1 MALAKNI
8 FIKSKMN
15 KDLDE
20 RLVGKGEYRDAQNIN
35 VSRSEGDDVG
45 SVENVLGNELIAA
58 LTTDTVYEN
67 KQVIGQ
73 YIDQSKERGFFY
85 ITDHYDS
92 SSDRLSNPAHKG
104 STSLIVMRDFLNNT
118 THTLVSGTFL
128 NFSISH
134 PIINIDLIEDLL
146 FWTDNRNQPRKINV
160 DKALADATHYTTE
173 DNISVAKYNPYNA
186 ISLVNEFTVTATA
199 GTLTGPGPFTL
210 NATDF
215 AKIRQGQFVKM
226 PNTNT
231 QSTPCII
238 QSTSASAK
246 TFTLNQDYDQTDATA
261 TTITIL
267 ETGSK
272 NVSDEFTEATVFG
285 TAASPA
291 TVSGNIQFTVSNLS
305 GNLYPS
311 MRVFNSRTQS
321 VITILEL
328 PGYTL
333 GDNTA
338 TVSTTGGGLSEME
351 EAFQAFPPSQ
361 GNYNA
366 LVYFADANSQYL
378 SNFSGDQEY
387 LRDKFVRFSYRYKF
401 EDGEYS
407 LIAPFTSPSF
417 VPKQNGHI
425 VDINQLYDGTTAITD
440 QRNVEKGWENIARS
454 TVVDFFENS
463 VNVVDLNIQ
472 TPFAVNKLYE
482 NLKIEEI
489 DILYKESDTLAIRV
503 LETISVTDTRIT
515 SNSTTTFTY
524 NYNSNEP
531 FKPVSEEQVVRVFD
545 RVPIRAKT
553 QSVTGNRVVYGNF
566 LNKHTPPES
575 LSYSTEISKKLNSRE
590 DTAGVPKG
598 AADLLVKHPTAS
610 IKQNRTYQ
618 VGIILVDRYGR
629 QTDVILS
636 DSDANSFTYANGSY
650 GGDTIFYPY
659 FSTSRANVTPINKWF
674 GDSLKVL
681 FRSVI
686 PNSVS
691 YASGYPGL
699 YKPGNYNCI
708 ASNTVTGTSF
718 NVTGFEQDPEKGDI
732 ITISGSDY
740 VITATIFTYSQY
752 PAAPI
757 CNLTVNSSV
766 SVTAGTAY
774 DVIGKANPLGFY
786 TYKIV
791 IKQLQQE
798 YYNAYLGN
806 VIQGGF
812 KDQKDST
819 GTLQEQGIFR
829 TSLAY
834 ASLFG
839 SNINKIPA
847 DLAETEP
854 NQQLFAPNTT
864 KLYTRVQSTM
874 PIGTTGVITNNLFV
888 GNNTVAKSN
897 PFITG
902 VFSAKLTDL
911 KALDLAASTP
921 LTGVGF
927 VNAQQDPI
935 GFKINTNGT
944 VLGVPVV
951 NPTYPTSSSAS
962 YVSSDLRLNVME
974 VDPPKS
980 NIEIYYETACSGL
993 VRELNDLI
1001 QTGTG
1006 ASGTA
1011 PNPPASDDPAAI

>member
-45 SVENVLGNELIAA
+45 SVENLLGNELTAN
-58 LTTDTVYEN
+58 LTTSTIYDN

-73 YIDQSKERGFFY
+73 YVDQSKERGFFY
-85 ITDHYDS
+85 ITDHFDN
-92 SSDRLSNPAHKG
+92 SSDRLSNPTHKG
-104 STSLIVMRDFLNNT
+104 STCLIVMRDFINNT
-118 THTLVSGTFL
+118 THTLVSGMFL
-128 NFSISH
+128 NFSITH
-134 PIINIDLIEDLL
+134 PILNIDLIEDLL
-146 FWTDNRNQPRKINV
+146 FWTDDRNQPRRINV
-160 DKALADATHYTTE
+160 DKALSSSTYYTTE

-186 ISLVNEFTVTATA
+186 ISLVNEFTVTVTG

-210 NATDF
+210 SNADY
-215 AKIRQGQFVKM
+215 AKIKQGQFVKM

-231 QSTPCII
+231 QVTPCVI
-238 QSTSASAK
+238 QSTSNSAK
-246 TFTLNQDYDQTDATA
+246 SFTLNQDYDQTNPAA

-272 NVSDEFTEATVFG
+272 NVSDRFTEATVFG
-285 TAASPA
+285 TAAAPS
-291 TVSGNIQFTVSNLS
+291 TVSGIIQFTVSNLS
-305 GNLYPS
+305 GTIYPS
-311 MRVFNSRTQS
+311 MRIFNSRTKS
-321 VITILEL
+321 VITIIDL
-328 PGYTL
+328 PGYVA
-333 GDNTA
+333 GDNSA
-338 TVSTTGGGLSEME
+338 TVKTTGGGLNEME
-351 EAFQAFPPSQ
+351 EAFQKFPPSQ

-366 LVYFADANSQYL
+366 LVYFADSNSQYL
-378 SNFSGDQEY
+378 SNFSGDKEY
-387 LRDKFVRFSYRYKF
+387 LRDKFVRFSYRFKF

-407 LIAPFTSPSF
+407 LIAPFTSPAF

-425 VDINQLYDGTTAITD
+425 VDINQLYDGSTANTS
-440 QRNVEKGWENIARS
+440 QQNVERGYENIARS

-472 TPFAVNKLYE
+472 MPFAVNTLYDKL
-482 NLKIEEI
+482 KVEEI

-503 LETISVTDTRIT
+503 LETIQKTDTRIT
-515 SNSTTTFTY
+515 SNSTAILTY

-531 FKPVSEEQVVRVFD
+531 FKPVTEAQVVRVFD

-566 LNKHTPPES
+566 LNKHTPPEF
-575 LSYSTEISKKLNSRE
+575 LSYNTEISAKLNSRE
-590 DTAGVPKG
+590 DSSGVPKG
-598 AADLLVKHPTAS
+598 VADLLVKHPTAS
-610 IKQNRTYQ
+610 VKQNRTYQ
-618 VGIILVDRYGR
+618 VGVILVDRYGR

-636 DSDANSFTYANGSY
+636 DADSNSFTYAGGSY

-659 FSTSRANVTPINKWF
+659 FSTGRAQVTPITRWF

-686 PNSVS
+686 PNSVV
-691 YASGYPGL
+691 YADGYPGI
-699 YKPGNYNCI
+699 YKPGNYTVV
-708 ASNTVTGTSF
+708 ASNNVTGTSF
-718 NVTGFEQDPEKGDI
+718 NATGFEQDPEKGDI
-732 ITISGSDY
+732 ITIGGVDHV
-740 VITATIFTYSQY
+740 VISTIFSYPTY
-752 PAAPI
+752 PLVPV
-757 CNLTVNSSV
+757 CNLTLNSSV

-774 DVIGKANPLGFY
+774 NVVGKANPLGFY

-798 YYNAYLGN
+798 YYNSYLGN

-812 KDQKDST
+812 KNQKDST
-819 GTLQEQGIFR
+819 GTLLEQGLFR

-854 NQQLFAPNTT
+854 NQQLFTPNTT
-864 KLYTRVQSTM
+864 KLYTRVQSTI
-874 PIGTTGVITNNLFV
+874 PIGSSTTITNNLFV
-888 GNNTVAKSN
+888 GNNTVSKSN
-897 PFITG
+897 PFVTG
-902 VFSAKLTDL
+902 VYSAKLTDL

-921 LTGVGF
+921 LPGIGF
-927 VNAQQDPI
+927 LNAQQDPI
-935 GFKINTNGT
+935 GFKINTNGS

-951 NPTYPTSSSAS
+951 NPAYVNTSFIST
-962 YVSSDLRLNVME
+962 DLRLNVME

-993 VRELNDLI
+993 VRELNNLI
-1001 QTGTG
+1001 LTGTG

-1011 PNPPASDDPAAI
+1011 PDPPSSDDGVSS